1 VRNETKHNPFS
12 LEMKQLKGEYQVTN
26 ASYHKDSYG
35 SGWSFEVRG
44 KIDTAN
50 FLPEEIVLVET
61 TKLQDLRNENDQ
73 CLLEIE
79 RLTKLVDELQ
89 GKNDQLEVKNENQ
102 AKMLNRGSFG
112 YKEYYVNTKYNDK
125 IEKMQKYIVTK

>member
-1 VRNETKHNPFS
+1 VSNETKYDPFS
-12 LEMKQLKGEYQVTN
+12 SDMKIPKGEYQVTN
-26 ASYHKDSYG
+26 ASYHKDPYG

-50 FLPEEIVLVET
+50 FLPEEIVLVEKS
-61 TKLQDLRNENDQ
+61 KLEDLKNENDQ

-89 GKNDQLEVKNENQ
+89 GKNDQLEVKNKNQ
-102 AKMLNRGSFG
+102 AKILNRDGFG
-112 YKEYYVNTKYNDK
+112 YSKKYYDTIGKN
-125 IEKMQKYIVTK
+125 QKYIVTK